1 MDAPTVGPTVKTEPL
16 PRVVYADDHRMV
28 AEGIER
34 LLDGTAELVGIT
46 QDGPGLLALIRR
58 EKPDLVLSDVNM
70 PGGNGL
76 DVLKTLRAEGDRTP
90 FVFLTMHAEPALAA
104 TAMRAGANGYVLK
117 EAAGEELLSA
127 LRQVLG
133 GATYIT
139 PSLGQQNLQAHS
151 LGMQELTPKQLEVLR
166 LVAGGLR
173 SKQIA
178 ERLGLSVR
186 TVEAHKYTIMQILD
200 VHSTLELVR
209 RAEDLGLL
217 F

>member
-1 MDAPTVGPTVKTEPL
+1 MTTEPL

-34 LLDGTAELVGIT
+34 LLAGTCELIGISH
-46 QDGPGLLALIRR
+46 DGPGLLELVHNER
-58 EKPDLVLSDVNM
+58 PDLILSDVNM
-70 PGGNGL
+70 PGGSGL
-76 DVLKTLRAEGDRTP
+76 DVLKTLRGEGNRTP

-117 EAAGEELLSA
+117 ESAGEELLTA
-127 LRQVLG
+127 LRHVFAG
-133 GATYIT
+133 STYVT
-139 PSLGQQNLQAHS
+139 PSLGTRYLHADT

-166 LVAGGLR
+166 LVGAGLR
-173 SKQIA
+173 SRQIA

>member
-1 MDAPTVGPTVKTEPL
+1 MTTECL
-16 PRVVYADDHRMV
+16 PRIVYADDHRMV
-28 AEGIER
+28 AEGIQR
-34 LLDGTAELVGIT
+34 LLAGTCELIAIS
-46 QDGPGLLALIRR
+46 QDGPGLLHLVHR
-58 EKPDLVLSDVNM
+58 ERPDLILSDVNM
-70 PGGNGL
+70 PGGSGL
-76 DVLKTLRAEGDRTP
+76 DVLKTLRAEGNRTP

-117 EAAGEELLSA
+117 ESAGEELLMA
-127 LRQVLG
+127 LRHVFAG
-133 GATYIT
+133 STYVT
-139 PSLGQQNLQAHS
+139 PSLGTHYLHADT

-166 LVAGGLR
+166 LVGAGLR
-173 SKQIA
+173 SRQIA

>member
-1 MDAPTVGPTVKTEPL
+1 MTDPL

-104 TAMRAGANGYVLK
+104 SAMRAGANGYVLK

>member
-1 MDAPTVGPTVKTEPL
+1 
-16 PRVVYADDHRMV
+16 MV

-34 LLDGTAELVGIT
+34 LLAGTADLVGIA
-46 QDGPGLLALIRR
+46 QDGPGLLQLVRR

-76 DVLKTLRAEGDRTP
+76 DVLKALRAEGDRTP

-139 PSLGQQNLQAHS
+139 PSLGNPALQAHA

>member
-1 MDAPTVGPTVKTEPL
+1 MTTEPL

-34 LLDGTAELVGIT
+34 LLAGTCELIGIS
-46 QDGPGLLALIRR
+46 QDGPGLLDLVHNER
-58 EKPDLVLSDVNM
+58 PDLILSDVNM
-70 PGGNGL
+70 PGGSGL
-76 DVLKTLRAEGDRTP
+76 DVLKTLRGEGNRTP

-117 EAAGEELLSA
+117 ESAGEELLTA
-127 LRQVLG
+127 LRHVFAG
-133 GATYIT
+133 STYVT
-139 PSLGQQNLQAHS
+139 PSLGTRYLHADT

-166 LVAGGLR
+166 LVGAGLR
-173 SKQIA
+173 SRQIA

>member
-1 MDAPTVGPTVKTEPL
+1 MTTANL

-34 LLDGTAELVGIT
+34 LLAGTCELVAIS
-46 QDGPGLLALIRR
+46 QDGPGLLDLVHSK
-58 EKPDLVLSDVNM
+58 KPDLILSDVNM
-70 PGGNGL
+70 PGGSGL
-76 DVLKTLRAEGDRTP
+76 DVLKTLRAEGDNTP

-117 EAAGEELLSA
+117 VSAGEELLTA
-127 LRQVLG
+127 LRHVFAG
-133 GATYIT
+133 STYVT
-139 PSLGQQNLQAHS
+139 PSLGTQVLHAKT
-151 LGMQELTPKQLEVLR
+151 LGLQELTPKQLEVLR
-166 LVAGGLR
+166 LVGAGLR
-173 SKQIA
+173 SRQIA

-186 TVEAHKYTIMQILD
+186 TVEAHKYSIMQILD